1 MSEVT
6 TSKVSIKPYVENMSN
21 MGLEQYNQVLFDGV
35 KYKLEL
41 ASLEEGGSVRFLTGL
56 NPNAQELNR
65 LTDSEKEAKV
75 AEIKKIVIECEKTLP
90 GGSVILSTDKE
101 WWNKVKVLHPSNT
114 KFWTSQDMVLELDNE
129 PTLLEPSKKIFDLL
143 KYVALKAGGFPEV
156 AKNYN
161 DARMMSKPPKFYMDE
176 YEQTI
181 ATQVEIKKLRNKA
194 GSELQKLYD
203 LNTTKLMYVCKSID
217 SNPAQYRKST
227 PNDVMYQNMDA
238 YINGE
243 TVDKD
248 KKKTAQKFLDTVSLD
263 MESLIIKALIS
274 DAHYYKHISLKSD
287 GMIYDMESGTAL
299 GKNNEHIVEFLKNPL
314 NEDTYK
320 RLLDRVE
327 AQWSK

>member
-1 MSEVT
+1 M
-6 TSKVSIKPYVENMSN
+6 
-21 MGLEQYNQVLFDGV
+21 
-35 KYKLEL
+35 
-41 ASLEEGGSVRFLTGL
+41 
-56 NPNAQELNR
+56 
-65 LTDSEKEAKV
+65 
-75 AEIKKIVIECEKTLP
+75 
-90 GGSVILSTDKE
+90 IL
-101 WWNKVKVLHPSNT
+101 
-114 KFWTSQDMVLELDNE
+114 
-129 PTLLEPSKKIFDLL
+129 I
-143 KYVALKAGGFPEV
+143 
-156 AKNYN
+156 
-161 DARMMSKPPKFYMDE
+161 
-176 YEQTI
+176 
-181 ATQVEIKKLRNKA
+181 
-194 GSELQKLYD
+194 
-203 LNTTKLMYVCKSID
+203 LMYVCKSID